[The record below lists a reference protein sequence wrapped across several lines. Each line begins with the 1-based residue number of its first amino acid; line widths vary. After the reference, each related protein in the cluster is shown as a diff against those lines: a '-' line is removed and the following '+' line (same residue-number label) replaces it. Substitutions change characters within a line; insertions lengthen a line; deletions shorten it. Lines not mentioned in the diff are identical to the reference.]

1 MVDLTCN
8 AMPII
13 PSILNSGQE
22 VTEPSWNDDGDR
34 DHRAEAIADDSENK
48 MVAALMTAA
57 NFL

>member
-1 MVDLTCN
+1 
-8 AMPII
+8 MPII

-34 DHRAEAIADDSENK
+34 DHGAEATGNDSENK
-48 MVAALMTAA
+48 MVAALTTAA